1 MLAVHMEHVTAAQ
14 PIWMRVKLAVT
25 GHFCHRLRVRVQALE
40 AELAT
45 AQKEAAMR
53 ETELMREAR
62 AREEEI
68 CNWADELQGVCILGH
83 RMLSSCFCIQAC
95 TCL

>member
-1 MLAVHMEHVTAAQ
+1 MQGMLAAHMDHITAAQ
-14 PIWMRVKLAVT
+14 PLWMRVKLAVT

-45 AQKEAAMR
+45 AQIEAGQKEA
-53 ETELMREAR
+53 ELLRDAR

-68 CNWADELQGVCILGH
+68 CNWADELQGVCVLTSFVAAGTIFL
-83 RMLSSCFCIQAC
+83 
-95 TCL
+95 